1 MKRII
6 REYSIKIQLEIKLY
20 YWIKI
25 IRKEGL
31 TLFLISVLDLFFN
44 YAILTCDWF
53 IFKDINLRRS
63 VLDTTLLIEKELF

>member
-6 REYSIKIQLEIKLY
+6 RAYSIKIQLEIKLH

-31 TLFLISVLDLFFN
+31 TFFLISMLDLFFN
-44 YAILTCDWF
+44 YFILTCDWL
-53 IFKDINLRRS
+53 ILKDINLRRS

>member
-6 REYSIKIQLEIKLY
+6 MEYSIKIQLEVKLY

-25 IRKEGL
+25 IRKEGIAF
-31 TLFLISVLDLFFN
+31 FLISMLDLFFN
-44 YAILTCDWF
+44 YSTLTCDWL
-53 IFKDINLRRS
+53 ILKNINLRRN

>member
-1 MKRII
+1 MKKII
-6 REYSIKIQLEIKLY
+6 RAYSIKIQLEVKLH
-20 YWIKI
+20 YWINI

-44 YAILTCDWF
+44 YSILTCDWF
-53 IFKDINLRRS
+53 ILKDINLRRS